1 MNKEL
6 YEAMKELAIKKMD
19 EANNWLEREDV
30 SREFETLEEYEAWKS
45 TRKDAEIK
53 YAIFAELLHDIK
65 EAEEFEDYEECV
77 GIVK

>member
-6 YEAMKELAIKKMD
+6 YEAMKELAITKMN
-19 EANNWLEREDV
+19 EANEWLEREDV
-30 SREFETLEEYEAWKS
+30 SREFETLEEHRAWKS

-65 EAEEFEDYEECV
+65 EAEEFEDYEDCV
-77 GIVK
+77 GVVK

>member
-6 YEAMKELAIKKMD
+6 YEAMKELAIAKMD

-30 SREFETLEEYEAWKS
+30 TREFETLEEHREWKS

-65 EAEEFEDYEECV
+65 EAEEFEDYEDCV
-77 GIVK
+77 GVVK

>member
-19 EANNWLEREDV
+19 EANEWLEREDI
-30 SREFETLEEYEAWKS
+30 SREFETLEEYRAWKS

-53 YAIFAELLHDIK
+53 LSIFAELLHDLK
-65 EAEEFEDYEECV
+65 EAEEFEDYEDCV
-77 GIVK
+77 GIIK